1 MATLFNTKIKDT
13 YQSLLKLEDNT
24 ILTTTSKNITDGLGN
39 ASPLYMSTTR
49 IGIGTNTPANTL
61 SVVGADSVN
70 NLGVYGA
77 SGRLQIRGYLS
88 ATYGTLFESTT
99 SGGALMPT
107 TISASK
113 ILLLDGQ
120 VGINTTSTGA
130 QLHIKGTGSTSA
142 TTSLLVQNSSANT
155 LLQVLDNGLVYVGTA
170 NTGLSF
176 SGSNTQIFNN
186 GGSGGRISFAMG
198 GVSYIEIYQPIN
210 NGGGFTSGTLNN
222 ITTPFTYTN
231 TSGAVSYNLLSISPG
246 INNTGTYVG
255 TIRGIY
261 YNPSLTSLVG
271 TTHIAL
277 ETVTGDVL
285 LTTTSGQVGIGSVYG
300 GWRLNVDG
308 AIRAQRIDLTG
319 SAGPGHVMLRIDDN
333 GTVLRNNTFNIN
345 SGNGNAGQNANL
357 AVGNTDSTLARLYV
371 KGSGTTSSTTSLWVQ
386 NSSNVDLL
394 KITDDSTF
402 YFKGASGTTLR
413 IKSGIETNSSTIQFN
428 NEGLSGGYS
437 GGYTF
442 TNGFGGNYGTVVS
455 LRIYPGKVGIG
466 NITEGTMQNNAMN
479 LYVDNTQTGGR
490 NKAIK
495 LNVNFANI
503 STEYN
508 GIQFDTIENGSGGA
522 FIGSQ
527 YNTATSSYGSDLAIF
542 TTTESSTY
550 TETARFVGKSQSLS
564 IGAGKNPTARLH
576 VVGTGSTSATSSL
589 LVQNSS
595 GNRLLETK
603 DNGDLYVGNTASNTG
618 TIYVPH
624 SPTFVDRVFMRI
636 DGGFPLFSTVSNAL
650 LEISC
655 SQFYTQG
662 NMAMRNANQGII
674 GQVAVQ
680 TNNSSIQLTTSVNAY
695 NGTNQDDACNLLYI
709 KNNGVTLQAGGS
721 VNFLKLDGTVNEAG
735 GGGVKFCTGI
745 YYNPTLTGGAL
756 LANSHYCYHATSGQM
771 MVNTTSPQASAQLQ
785 VDSTTRGVLFPRMT
799 TAQKLAIASPVG
811 GLQVFDTTLNQM
823 SYYNGSAWINF

>member
-61 SVVGADSVN
+61 SVVGADNVN

-77 SGRLQIRGYLS
+77 SGRLQIKGYLS

-130 QLHIKGTGSTSA
+130 QLHIKG
-142 TTSLLVQNSSANT
+142 
-155 LLQVLDNGLVYVGTA
+155 
-170 NTGLSF
+170 
-176 SGSNTQIFNN
+176 
-186 GGSGGRISFAMG
+186 
-198 GVSYIEIYQPIN
+198 
-210 NGGGFTSGTLNN
+210 
-222 ITTPFTYTN
+222 
-231 TSGAVSYNLLSISPG
+231 
-246 INNTGTYVG
+246 
-255 TIRGIY
+255 
-261 YNPSLTSLVG
+261 
-271 TTHIAL
+271 
-277 ETVTGDVL
+277 
-285 LTTTSGQVGIGSVYG
+285 
-300 GWRLNVDG
+300 
-308 AIRAQRIDLTG
+308 
-319 SAGPGHVMLRIDDN
+319 
-333 GTVLRNNTFNIN
+333 
-345 SGNGNAGQNANL
+345 
-357 AVGNTDSTLARLYV
+357 
-371 KGSGTTSSTTSLWVQ
+371 SGTTSSTTSLLVQ

-413 IKSGIETNSSTIQFN
+413 IKSGIEANSSTIQFN
-428 NEGLSGGYS
+428 NEGLNGGYS

-442 TNGFGGNYGTVVS
+442 TNGFNGIYGTVVS
-455 LRIYPGKVGIG
+455 LRIYQGKVGIG

-479 LYVDNTQTGGR
+479 LYVDNTQMGGR

-542 TTTESSTY
+542 TTADTVANSY

-564 IGAGKNPTARLH
+564 IGAGKNPTARLQ
-576 VVGTGSTSATSSL
+576 VQGTGSTSATTSL

-595 GNRLLETK
+595 GLTALSITDDRTVSIGTLSVSGLTTTGVSSLTGQTNITGLSSIWQCQYAATGTVKPLSFSMQSGSFSANNSAIQFGFNYRASGGLFSQ
-603 DNGDLYVGNTASNTG
+603 DIFQNILYDNTAGSVVTG
-618 TIYVPH
+618 FEWFTHQTQVGDA
-624 SPTFVDRVFMRI
+624 SSQ
-636 DGGFPLFSTVSNAL
+636 LAL
-650 LEISC
+650 SLRGK
-655 SQFYTQG
+655 T
-662 NMAMRNANQGII
+662 
-674 GQVAVQ
+674 
-680 TNNSSIQLTTSVNAY
+680 LSV
-695 NGTNQDDACNLLYI
+695 GTNTPSASAI
-709 KNNGVTLQAGGS
+709 LQA
-721 VNFLKLDGTVNEAG
+721 
-735 GGGVKFCTGI
+735 
-745 YYNPTLTGGAL
+745 
-756 LANSHYCYHATSGQM
+756 
-771 MVNTTSPQASAQLQ
+771 
-785 VDSTTRGVLFPRMT
+785 DSTTQGVLFPRMT

-823 SYYNGSAWINF
+823 SYYNGTAWINF